1 MTSQTPA
8 GGPAP
13 GPRSLPPGYQCSPT
27 RLCTIPVRQPRCSH
41 ICSGEGDLR
50 RAACRGERGQMALSS
65 AGKES
70 KLKTLRAENPE
81 LWPPF
86 PREGRL
92 SAPMTRAGQ
101 GGSTG
106 QQSLRGCSPGSERTK
121 YLEAWG
127 ARVIRAGDRCVP
139 AKAGWLGGAA
149 CPHAPLCPPRPQ
161 KPHCRGPRERERR
174 PRTWLGYGDA
184 AGCPRGG
191 LLPTL
196 SLSFPPCK
204 TQGLPEPPRFD
215 SHFCSALHLLQMKEP
230 GPRGSPGLAGGGG
243 GAGQKRQGF
252 VRGDRR
258 R

>member
-1 MTSQTPA
+1 M
-8 GGPAP
+8 
-13 GPRSLPPGYQCSPT
+13 
-27 RLCTIPVRQPRCSH
+27 
-41 ICSGEGDLR
+41 
-50 RAACRGERGQMALSS
+50 SS
-65 AGKES
+65 VGKES

-106 QQSLRGCSPGSERTK
+106 QPSLRECGPDSERTK
-121 YLEAWG
+121 YLEAWE
-127 ARVIRAGDRCVP
+127 ARAIRAGDRCVP

-161 KPHCRGPRERERR
+161 KPRCRGPREREHR
-174 PRTWLGYGDA
+174 PRTWPGHGDA

-215 SHFCSALHLLQMKEP
+215 SHFCSASASDEGTGAPRLT
-230 GPRGSPGLAGGGG
+230 GPCGRRGRGQAGHPPE
-243 GAGQKRQGF
+243 AQKRQGF